1 MPLSE
6 HEQKLL
12 EQIERELINDDPK
25 FASTVRSADSRVRA
39 RRKLLWAILLG
50 VLGLGMLIG
59 GAVTSSIWLGV
70 LGFCVMFGAA
80 AISVLNAGAATSKAP
95 AAGSTPTSG
104 KQGQRANPVKSKL
117 EERFRR
123 RYDG

>member
-1 MPLSE
+1 VPLSE

-25 FASTVRSADSRVRA
+25 FASTVRSADGRVRA
-39 RRKLLWAILLG
+39 RRKLVLAVLLG
-50 VLGLGMLIG
+50 ILGLGMLIG
-59 GAVTSSIWLGV
+59 GAVTSYIWLGV
-70 LGFCVMFGAA
+70 LGFCAMFGGA
-80 AISVLNAGAATSKAP
+80 AIAVLNAGAATSMAP
-95 AAGSTPTSG
+95 VSGANPPSG
-104 KQGQRANPVKSKL
+104 KQGQRGNPVKSKL

>member
-39 RRKLLWAILLG
+39 RRKLLWAIVLG
-50 VLGLGMLIG
+50 ILGLGMLVG
-59 GAVTSSIWLGV
+59 GAVSSSIWLGV
-70 LGFCVMFGAA
+70 LGFCVMFGGA
-80 AISVLNAGAATSKAP
+80 AIAVLNAGAATSKAP
-95 AAGSTPTSG
+95 AGGSGSSSG
-104 KQGQRANPVKSKL
+104 KPGQRGNPVKSKL

-123 RYDG
+123 RYDN

>member
-25 FASTVRSADSRVRA
+25 FASTVRSADGRVRA
-39 RRKLLWAILLG
+39 RRRLVLAILLG

-70 LGFCVMFGAA
+70 LGFCVMFGGAA
-80 AISVLNAGAATSKAP
+80 VAVLNAGAATSKAP
-95 AAGSTPTSG
+95 AGGTTSGSG
-104 KQGQRANPVKSKL
+104 KQGQRGNPVKSKL

>member
-1 MPLSE
+1 VPLSE

-25 FASTVRSADSRVRA
+25 FASTVRSADGRVRA
-39 RRKLLWAILLG
+39 RRKLLWAVLCGILG
-50 VLGLGMLIG
+50 FGMLIG
-59 GAVTSSIWLGV
+59 GAVTSEIWLGV
-70 LGFCVMFGAA
+70 LGFCLMFGGA
-80 AISVLNAGAATSKAP
+80 AIAVLNAGAAASKAP
-95 AAGSTPTSG
+95 AGSSSPPSG

-123 RYDG
+123 RYDT

>member
-25 FASTVRSADSRVRA
+25 FASSVRSADGRVRA
-39 RRKLLWAILLG
+39 RRKLLWAALLG
-50 VLGLGMLIG
+50 ILGLGMLIG
-59 GAVTSSIWLGV
+59 GAVTSSTWLGV
-70 LGFCVMFGAA
+70 LGFCVMFAGAA
-80 AISVLNAGAATSKAP
+80 VAVLNAGVATSKAP
-95 AAGSTPTSG
+95 AAGSSPVSS
-104 KQGQRANPVKSKL
+104 KAGQRGNPVKSKL

>member
-25 FASTVRSADSRVRA
+25 FASTVRSADGRVRA
-39 RRKLLWAILLG
+39 RRKLLWAVLFGILG
-50 VLGLGMLIG
+50 FGMLIG

-70 LGFCVMFGAA
+70 LGFCVMFGGA
-80 AISVLNAGAATSKAP
+80 AIAVLNAGAAASKAP
-95 AAGSTPTSG
+95 AGSSGSPSG
-104 KQGQRANPVKSKL
+104 KQGQRGNPVKSKL

-123 RYDG
+123 RYDT

>member
-25 FASTVRSADSRVRA
+25 FVSTVRSADSRVRA
-39 RRKLLWAILLG
+39 RRKLLGAILLG
-50 VLGLGMLIG
+50 ALGLGMLIG
-59 GAVTSSIWLGV
+59 GAVSSSTWLGV
-70 LGFCVMFGAA
+70 LGFCVMFGGAGLA
-80 AISVLNAGAATSKAP
+80 VLNAVAATSKAP
-95 AAGSTPTSG
+95 ASGSSPSSG
-104 KQGQRANPVKSKL
+104 KQAQRGSPVKSKL

-123 RYDG
+123 RHDN

>member
-25 FASTVRSADSRVRA
+25 FASSVRSADGRVRA
-39 RRKLLWAILLG
+39 RRKLVWAILLG
-50 VLGLGMLIG
+50 ILGLGMLIG
-59 GAVTSSIWLGV
+59 GAVTSSICLGV
-70 LGFCVMFGAA
+70 LGFCVMFGGAA
-80 AISVLNAGAATSKAP
+80 VAVLNAGAATSTGP
-95 AAGSTPTSG
+95 VGGSSSSSG
-104 KQGQRANPVKSKL
+104 KSGQRSSPVKSKL

>member
-1 MPLSE
+1 VPLSE

-25 FASTVRSADSRVRA
+25 FASTVRSADGRVRA
-39 RRKLLWAILLG
+39 RRKLLWAVLLG
-50 VLGLGMLIG
+50 ILGLGMLIG

-70 LGFCVMFGAA
+70 LGFCVMFGGAA
-80 AISVLNAGAATSKAP
+80 VAMLNAGAATSKAP
-95 AAGSTPTSG
+95 AGGTAPTSG
-104 KQGQRANPVKSKL
+104 KPGQRGNPVKSKL

>member
-1 MPLSE
+1 VPLSE

-25 FASTVRSADSRVRA
+25 FASTVRSADGRVRA
-39 RRKLLWAILLG
+39 RRKLVWSILLG
-50 VLGLGMLIG
+50 ILGLGMLIG

-70 LGFCVMFGAA
+70 LGFCVMFGGA
-80 AISVLNAGAATSKAP
+80 AIAVLNAGAATSKASSS
-95 AAGSTPTSG
+95 GSSPG
-104 KQGQRANPVKSKL
+104 KPSQRGNPVKSKL

>member
-25 FASTVRSADSRVRA
+25 FASTVRSADGRVRA
-39 RRKLLWAILLG
+39 RRKLLWAVLFGILG
-50 VLGLGMLIG
+50 FGMLIG
-59 GAVTSSIWLGV
+59 GAVTSSIWFGV

-80 AISVLNAGAATSKAP
+80 AIAVLNAGAAASKAP
-95 AAGSTPTSG
+95 PGSSSPPSG
-104 KQGQRANPVKSKL
+104 KQGQRGNPVKSKL

-123 RYDG
+123 RYDT

>member
-25 FASTVRSADSRVRA
+25 FASTVRSADGRVRA

-50 VLGLGMLIG
+50 ILGLGMLIG

-70 LGFCVMFGAA
+70 LGFCVMFGGA
-80 AISVLNAGAATSKAP
+80 AIAVLNAGAATSKSAP
-95 AAGSTPTSG
+95 SGSSPSAS
-104 KQGQRANPVKSKL
+104 KPGQRANPVKSKL

>member
-25 FASTVRSADSRVRA
+25 FASTVRSADGRVRA
-39 RRKLLWAILLG
+39 RRKLVLAVLLG
-50 VLGLGMLIG
+50 IFGLGMLIG
-59 GAVTSSIWLGV
+59 GAVTSYIWLGV
-70 LGFCVMFGAA
+70 LGFCAMFGGAVIA
-80 AISVLNAGAATSKAP
+80 VLNAGAATSMAP
-95 AAGSTPTSG
+95 VSGAHPPSG
-104 KQGQRANPVKSKL
+104 KQGQRGNPVKSKL

>member
-25 FASTVRSADSRVRA
+25 FVSSVRSTDGRVRA
-39 RRKLLWAILLG
+39 RRKLVWAILLG
-50 VLGLGMLIG
+50 ILGLGMLIG

-70 LGFCVMFGAA
+70 LGFCVMFGGA
-80 AISVLNAGAATSKAP
+80 AIAVLNAGAATSTAP
-95 AAGSTPTSG
+95 VGGLSSSSG
-104 KQGQRANPVKSKL
+104 KSGQRANPVKSKL

>member
-25 FASTVRSADSRVRA
+25 FASTVRSADGRVRA
-39 RRKLLWAILLG
+39 RRKLLSAILLG
-50 VLGLGMLIG
+50 ILGLGMLIG
-59 GAVTSSIWLGV
+59 GAVASQTWLGV
-70 LGFCVMFGAA
+70 LGFCLMFGGA
-80 AISVLNAGAATSKAP
+80 AIAVLNAGAATTKAP
-95 AAGSTPTSG
+95 AGGARTPSG
-104 KQGQRANPVKSKL
+104 KQGQRGNPVKSKL

>member
-25 FASTVRSADSRVRA
+25 FASTVRSADGRVRA

-50 VLGLGMLIG
+50 ILGLGMLIG

-70 LGFCVMFGAA
+70 LGFCVMFGSA
-80 AISVLNAGAATSKAP
+80 AIAVLNAGAATTKATSS
-95 AAGSTPTSG
+95 GSSSNSG
-104 KQGQRANPVKSKL
+104 KQGQRGNPVKSKL